1 MRTKVENIT
10 QKLNED
16 SKENSKFESF
26 AFIKEFWNECT
37 NNCKEIFEITFDLFL
52 DKTIESL
59 VKVLEN
65 SEGRNQLNEESK
77 DWHYFEVP
85 EEIYDKEFSLVNIPY
100 LTVYLLDNFNS
111 NQREFIKN
119 VEKTLKVDQIL
130 INTKKQD
137 KMYGKTNWRLF
148 QAYY

>member
-119 VEKTLKVDQIL
+119 VEKTLKVP
-130 INTKKQD
+130 
-137 KMYGKTNWRLF
+137 W
-148 QAYY
+148 